1 MNAAV
6 SNVVELEHFYITM
19 PDGTRLAARA
29 WMPAD
34 AQTVP
39 VPAILEYLPYRKRD
53 QTAPRDEVNH
63 QWFAENGYAGIRVDI
78 RGTGE
83 SDGLLDDEYTQQELD
98 DGKQV
103 IAWLAQQS
111 WCNGNVG
118 MFGISW
124 GGFNGLQIAELRPP
138 ALKAV
143 ITVCSTDDRYAD
155 DIHFAG
161 GCPLT
166 DNLTWSAQMMG
177 YTTRPPDPA
186 LRNDWREVWRYRL
199 ENQPFLAANWFD
211 HLQRDEFWKH
221 ASVCENYSA
230 IKAAVFAV
238 GGWYD
243 LYSNAIPRLLEGL
256 QAPSLGLIGPW
267 VHRYPHQAYPEPTLD
282 FLTEA
287 LRFWDYWLKG
297 IDTGIM
303 KEPQLRAY
311 IHDSIPP
318 RADYDFMPG
327 RFVGEH
333 HWPSTNIAKTHW
345 YLNAHGIDTTP
356 LESESLTINSPEDVG
371 FASGRT
377 CPGMRLGLEHPL
389 DQRVDDAK
397 SLCFDTKPLV
407 QSIEI
412 LGTTHVELT
421 FSSNQPSAMVAIRLC
436 DVHPDGSSFRV
447 TYGLLNLNQ
456 SQSHDKD
463 IELIPGQQY
472 TVTVK
477 LNDIGYRF
485 AAGHKIRIAISTS
498 YWPIAWPSPNQTTL
512 NIHPGKSR
520 LALPVRKESG
530 KEIKFNK
537 PASGSQMA
545 DFMQIHA
552 QPEHSRT
559 VTEDVGSG
567 ETVIE
572 TFDDM
577 GCKTISS
584 CGITMACNVREIYR
598 IHKFDPL
605 SARLDIEWVYEHGR
619 QGDFST
625 RIISKQSQWSDKD
638 KHYLKAAL
646 LVYDGEEEFFNKQWN
661 KTFGRKGIK
670 P

>member
-1 MNAAV
+1 MDATV
-6 SNVVELEHFYITM
+6 SNIVEKEHFYITM
-19 PDGTRLAARA
+19 SDGTRLAARA

-34 AQTVP
+34 AQTTP

-63 QWFAENGYAGIRVDI
+63 QWFAENGYAGVRVDI

-83 SDGLLDDEYTQQELD
+83 SDGLLEDEYTRQELD

-103 IAWLAQQS
+103 IAWLAEQS

-124 GGFNGLQIAELRPP
+124 GGFNGLQIAELQPP

-186 LRNDWREVWRYRL
+186 LRKDWREVWRYRL
-199 ENQPFLAANWFD
+199 ENQPFLAANWLN

-221 ASVCENYSA
+221 ASVCENYPA
-230 IKAAVFAV
+230 IKAAIFAV

-243 LYSNAIPRLLEGL
+243 LYSNAILRLIKELE
-256 QAPSLGLIGPW
+256 APSLGLIGPW
-267 VHRYPHQAYPEPTLD
+267 VHRYPHQAYPEPAMD

-297 IDTGIM
+297 IDNGIM
-303 KEPQLRAY
+303 NEPKLRAY

-318 RADYDFMPG
+318 QADYEFMPG
-327 RFVGEH
+327 RFVGESQ
-333 HWPSTNIAKTHW
+333 WPSDTIENTHW
-345 YLNAHGIDTTP
+345 FLNEQGIDRHPAESQP
-356 LESESLTINSPEDVG
+356 LPISSPEDAG
-371 FASGRT
+371 LASGRT

-389 DQRVDDAK
+389 DQRVDDTK
-397 SLCFDTKPLV
+397 SLCFDSAPLD
-407 QSIEI
+407 QSFEI
-412 LGTTHVELT
+412 LGTTNVDLT
-421 FSSNQPSAMVAIRLC
+421 FSSNQPRAIVAVRLC

-456 SQSHDKD
+456 LDSHDVEKD
-463 IELIPGQQY
+463 LITGQQY
-472 TVTVK
+472 TITVK

-485 AAGHKIRIAISTS
+485 AVGHKIRVAISTS
-498 YWPIAWPSPNQTTL
+498 YWPIAWPSPNRTTL
-512 NIHPGKSR
+512 KIYPGKSR
-520 LALPVRKESG
+520 LNLPVRKETG
-530 KEIKFNK
+530 KEIIISKSE
-537 PASGSQMA
+537 SGSQMA
-545 DFMQIHA
+545 DFMQIHM
-552 QPEHSRT
+552 QSEHSRT
-559 VTEDVGSG
+559 ITEDIGSG
-567 ETVIE
+567 ETLLK

-577 GCKTISS
+577 GRKTISS
-584 CGITMACNVREIYR
+584 SGITMACHVTEKYR
-598 IHKFDPL
+598 IHKHDPL

-619 QGDFST
+619 QDEFST
-625 RIISKQSQWSDKD
+625 RIVSKQSQWSDKD
-638 KHYLKAAL
+638 NHHLQAELFA
-646 LVYDGEEEFFNKQWN
+646 YDEEEEFFNKHWYKIIQRN
-661 KTFGRKGIK
+661 D
-670 P
+670 